1 MFRLSVTIIFK
12 FKARSYKE
20 IKFEKIKLLSSV
32 MLNIHQILAVT
43 ASMAYVADAIDIKPE
58 CVEQKGVTIGAF

>member
-1 MFRLSVTIIFK
+1 
-12 FKARSYKE
+12 
-20 IKFEKIKLLSSV
+20 